1 MPDNKAISLFELNRR
16 VRDALYGGFPS
27 AIWVIGEISQIN
39 ENRSGHC
46 YLELIDKDPNNDSIL
61 ASSRG
66 TIWASRYRMIKPYF
80 ETTTGQALSDGI
92 KIMVSVKVE
101 FHERYGFSLNIIDI
115 EPSFTLGDLARR
127 RIEIIRKLEEAGVID
142 MNKEVELALVPQR
155 IAIISSET
163 AAGFGDFIMQLNN
176 NPAAYLYQTKLFSAI
191 MQGSETGKSI
201 IAALDKIAEQ
211 ESNFDI
217 VVIIRG
223 GGAKTDLSSFDDFDL
238 AYYIT
243 QFPLPVIAGIGH
255 ERDESVVD
263 LVAHTS
269 CKTPTAVAEFII
281 QQADDFISELEG
293 LKHSILER
301 SREQLSDWKDV
312 LISNIQT
319 IKSAGDKLL
328 SNEKMSLRESA
339 LRGSSA
345 TGRYIHNKQNSINTI
360 NLNFRA
366 SSRRFLDQ
374 RKQLLS
380 NQLNN
385 NRRSVISIFHQEKNR
400 LGMLS
405 KEAELQHPL
414 RILKRGYSLSIQNGK
429 VLKSI
434 EDVQSGQRI
443 RTRLSDGS
451 FTSTVHK
458 KETKNK
464 SDQK

>member
-16 VRDALYGGFPS
+16 VRDTLYGGFPS
-27 AIWVIGEISQIN
+27 TIWIIGEVSQIN

-46 YLELIDKDPNNDSIL
+46 YLELIDKDPDNDSIL

-80 ETTTGQALSDGI
+80 ETSTGQALTDGI

-127 RIEIIRKLEEAGVID
+127 RMEIIKKLEEAGVID
-142 MNKEVELALVPQR
+142 MNKEVELPLVPQR
-155 IAIISSET
+155 IAIISSDT
-163 AAGFGDFIMQLNN
+163 AAGYGDFIDQLNS
-176 NPAAYLYQTKLFSAI
+176 NPSAYQYHTQLFSAA
-191 MQGSETGKSI
+191 MQGSEAGKSI
-201 IAALDKIAEQ
+201 INALDKIAEQ
-211 ESNFDI
+211 ENHFDI

-243 QFPLPVIAGIGH
+243 QFPLPIIAGIGH

-281 QQADDFISELEG
+281 QQADYFISDLEELR
-293 LKHSILER
+293 HSILES
-301 SREQLSDWKDV
+301 SREQLTHWKEE
-312 LISNIQT
+312 LISNMQT

-345 TGRYIHNKQNSINTI
+345 TGRYIHTKQNLLSTI

-374 RKQLLS
+374 RKQLLV

-385 NRRSVISIFHQEKNR
+385 NRRSVVNIFHQEKNR
-400 LGMLS
+400 LGMLG
-405 KEAELQHPL
+405 KEAELQHPI
-414 RILKRGYSLSIQNGK
+414 RILRRGYSLSIQNGK

-434 EDVQSGQRI
+434 SEVQPGQKI

-451 FTSTVHK
+451 FTSEVPV
-458 KETKNK
+458 KEIKSK
-464 SDQK
+464 SDRK